1 MSCMTGPALPVVS
14 IWILDKRSMA
24 EGGASPAEIEAA
36 AETARRDAS
45 ALARLKHPAVV
56 KVGHTTS
63 LLLGGVRTDDAAHT
77 KTGGLKGASAANFNA
92 AVISQRKDAAALDVS

>member
-1 MSCMTGPALPVVS
+1 MVS

-56 KVGHTTS
+56 KVWQITKMDIQSVS
-63 LLLGGVRTDDAAHT
+63 LGLGSS
-77 KTGGLKGASAANFNA
+77 GASAADFKGSYRGC
-92 AVISQRKDAAALDVS
+92 VLGRQRSGLPQAPCCGKRL

>member
-1 MSCMTGPALPVVS
+1 MVS

-24 EGGASPAEIEAA
+24 EAGASPAEIEAA

-56 KVGHTTS
+56 KVWRCKNKNA
-63 LLLGGVRTDDAAHT
+63 VP
-77 KTGGLKGASAANFNA
+77 NA
-92 AVISQRKDAAALDVS
+92 AAYP